1 MNWDTIEGQW
11 KEMKGKAREKWG
23 RLTNDELDVIAGKRE
38 KLEGTIQKV
47 YGKTK
52 EETKKEVD
60 EWAKGCGCQ

>member
-38 KLEGTIQKV
+38 KLEGTIQNV